1 MLPVI
6 MNVLRP
12 YVAYITFPVALVFG
26 FVGYNVEGWI
36 SDRYTPYNKSIQEI
50 RKERLEREGKQ
61 ELVIPKTI
69 FERNLSPS
77 LQKED
82 TRSKEA
88 TSS

>member
-1 MLPVI
+1 MLPI
-6 MNVLRP
+6 LANLLRP

-36 SDRYTPYNKSIQEI
+36 SDKYTPYSKSIQEQ
-50 RKERLEREGKQ
+50 RKERLEKEGIK

-69 FERNLSPS
+69 FEKNLSPS

-82 TRSKEA
+82 HRGKNVKL
-88 TSS
+88 

>member
-1 MLPVI
+1 MLPILVNL
-6 MNVLRP
+6 MRP

-26 FVGYNVEGWI
+26 FVGYNIEGWV
-36 SDRYTPYNKSIQEI
+36 SDKYTPYSKSIQEQ
-50 RKERLEREGKQ
+50 RKERLEREGTT

-82 TRSKEA
+82 HRGKDIKL
-88 TSS
+88 

>member
-1 MLPVI
+1 MLPILVNL
-6 MNVLRP
+6 MRP

-26 FVGYNVEGWI
+26 FVGYNIEGWV
-36 SDRYTPYNKSIQEI
+36 SDKYTPYSKSVQEQ
-50 RKERLEREGKQ
+50 RKERQEREGKT

-82 TRSKEA
+82 HRGTKDIKL
-88 TSS
+88 